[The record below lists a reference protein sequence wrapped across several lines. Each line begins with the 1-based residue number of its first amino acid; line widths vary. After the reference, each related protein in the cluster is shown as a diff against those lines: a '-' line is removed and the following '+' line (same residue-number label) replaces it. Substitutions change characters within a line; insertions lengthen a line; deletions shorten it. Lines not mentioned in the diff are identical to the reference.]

1 MLLKLES
8 PFLHFTSVNTN
19 QPVLNMLERRRV
31 QWLGCWVCARLAQVQ
46 NPVLTSGVD
55 LFPAVSDANLPRF
68 VNSPTGF
75 LPVRILNHVSVK
87 FELFLSGY

>member
-1 MLLKLES
+1 
-8 PFLHFTSVNTN
+8 
-19 QPVLNMLERRRV
+19 MLERRRV
-31 QWLGCWVCARLAQVQ
+31 QWLGRWVSARLAQVQ

-55 LFPAVSDANLPRF
+55 LFSAVSDANLPRF
-68 VNSPTGF
+68 VNRPTGCF